1 MASMMKPFSRPLA
14 TSRLALLLAVG
25 LALGMLGHF
34 AWQGLGLYRLHLTE
48 AADKP
53 QSAPASTEQPR
64 KTELSASLLQ
74 LFGAKQRNLEQAE
87 SNVAVP
93 ESTLNL
99 QVSAIFF
106 VAPIEQSSVIIED
119 GDQTKILRQGE
130 QVRPGI
136 LVQRIQSDR
145 ITLKRNGK
153 LEQISLRGF
162 AEGTSAPPREIAQQ
176 APPEE
181 PMPLDTPTAAPAGL
195 ATPYQQFIQRK
206 LAQSQ

>member
-1 MASMMKPFSRPLA
+1 MASMMKPPSRPLA

-25 LALGMLGHF
+25 VASGMFGHF
-34 AWQGLGLYRLHLTE
+34 AWQGFELYRLHLTE
-48 AADKP
+48 AAAKAP
-53 QSAPASTEQPR
+53 STPRSAVEPS
-64 KTELSASLLQ
+64 KVELSASLLQ
-74 LFGAKQRNLEQAE
+74 LFGAQQRNPEQVE
-87 SNVAVP
+87 SNAAVP

-99 QVSAIFF
+99 QVSAIFL

-119 GDQTKILRQGE
+119 GDQTKILRRGE

-145 ITLKRNGK
+145 VTLKRNGK

-162 AEGTSAPPREIAQQ
+162 AEGSSAPPREMVQQ
-176 APPEE
+176 APPDE
-181 PMPLDTPTAAPAGL
+181 PPPMDTPPSAAPGL

>member
-1 MASMMKPFSRPLA
+1 MASKMKPLARPHATPRLVLA
-14 TSRLALLLAVG
+14 LAVG
-25 LALGMLGHF
+25 LACGMLGHF

-48 AADKP
+48 AADKSP
-53 QSAPASTEQPR
+53 STPTSVNVAP
-64 KTELSASLLQ
+64 KVELSASLLQ

-87 SNVAVP
+87 SNAVVP

-99 QVSAIFF
+99 QVSAIFL

-119 GDQTKILRQGE
+119 GDQTKILRRGE

-136 LVQRIQSDR
+136 LVERIQSDR
-145 ITLKRNGK
+145 VTLKRNGK

-162 AEGTSAPPREIAQQ
+162 AEGSSAPPREMVQQ
-176 APPEE
+176 APPPE
-181 PMPLDTPTAAPAGL
+181 PMPMDTPTAAPAGL